1 MTKGKCPNCGGEL
14 VEKDSKNGTFLSCS
28 NFPKCRF
35 SMDYR
40 PDYKELD
47 LTTLTMCPN
56 CGGELVKVL
65 ISRNVDILV
74 IYDFEIIHFFYFFKF
89 SFKFLISSFN
99 SLFNS
104 LDSINSFFISFNSF
118 LRDSTSLS
126 ILSTFL

>member
-56 CGGELVKVL
+56 CGGELVKKN
-65 ISRNVDILV
+65 SRNGAFLSCSN
-74 IYDFEIIHFFYFFKF
+74 FPKCRF
-89 SFKFLISSFN
+89 SMDYRLWWE
-99 SLFNS
+99 
-104 LDSINSFFISFNSF
+104 
-118 LRDSTSLS
+118 T
-126 ILSTFL
+126 

>member
-56 CGGELVKVL
+56 CGGELVKKN
-65 ISRNVDILV
+65 SRNGAFLSCSESLV
-74 IYDFEIIHFFYFFKF
+74 CPDCGGK
-89 SFKFLISSFN
+89 
-99 SLFNS
+99 
-104 LDSINSFFISFNSF
+104 
-118 LRDSTSLS
+118 LRK
-126 ILSTFL
+126 IEGKYGTFLGCSNFPKCRYTRDI